1 LENAIA
7 DSMTDEQ
14 FEQDLHH
21 LRSVTRQKVDD
32 CLAKSGADVIMASG
46 DSLMKTVA
54 AATGYPIG
62 CVPLEYAAFNGR
74 AFGMEIMARS
84 GEEGLIFKVMSA
96 WEATFPGFKK
106 PQPMLVD

>member
-1 LENAIA
+1 MPIA
-7 DSMTDEQ
+7 DSITNAQ

-32 CLAKSGADVIMASG
+32 CVVKSGADVIMASG
-46 DSLMKTVA
+46 DSLMTTVP

-62 CVPLEYAAFNGR
+62 CVPLGFADFNGR

-84 GEEGLIFKVMSA
+84 GRK
-96 WEATFPGFKK
+96 
-106 PQPMLVD
+106 D